1 MQEKW
6 VKLLITLL
14 KSDSAITAKALS
26 EILGVST
33 RTIRNYVHEINRLA
47 KDNIVKGS
55 GIGYIVTDRST
66 AAKLIQTNHKDSQE
80 IPQNGYDRYVYMVK
94 KLLRNESINAFDLAD
109 ELFTSYGTLKRTIQY
124 ANTQL
129 NRWDTEIKSVA
140 DQLYLI
146 GKENDKRKL
155 FSYLIYRENTGN
167 LINTAHLGNFFGKE
181 KTYKLQNILDEVI
194 DSYRL
199 NVNEFAY
206 NNLLMHLLILV
217 SRISTGNNSSE
228 GKYPLNIENYSQQL
242 IQKMEEVFQITL
254 EPNEQVEM
262 NILMK
267 SSTIEEHTEQEQ
279 NTFSEKFNQ
288 KITQITSKV
297 FQMYNINLKSEFFIR
312 PFSIHIH
319 HLIYRMKNGH
329 YLKNPIKA
337 NIIDNFPL
345 VYDIATYIAFQIKD
359 IWGFNI
365 PEDEIAFI
373 GLHIGTEIERQKNT
387 SEKLKALIIA
397 PQYLEI
403 DKRAH
408 SFLKDNFSKDIIIL
422 NTMDSLNAVDNLSP
436 YDLIFSTLTDENVE
450 EIPAQILQ
458 LDIFNLER
466 QKGHI
471 QTVIDRTFKQKKKQ
485 QTREQFFSFF
495 SNELFWIINDNISK
509 DEILNMTSRQMRTL
523 NAVNEDFI
531 EQIKERDE
539 IGTTV
544 FNNIAIV
551 HPMDFSSPQTKITTI
566 LSENGIKWNDSTAN
580 IIFII
585 SISEDHKDDFRNIY
599 ENLMEFLSEKNK
611 LEFVIKAKNLEDFY
625 NRLLS

>member
-1 MQEKW
+1 M
-6 VKLLITLL
+6 KLLITLL
-14 KSDSAITAKALS
+14 KSDRVITAKALS
-26 EILGVST
+26 EVLGVST
-33 RTIRNYVHEINRLA
+33 RTIRNYVHEINQLA
-47 KDNIVKGS
+47 KDNIIKGS
-55 GIGYIVTDRST
+55 DIGYIVTDRTT
-66 AAKLIQTNHKDSQE
+66 AAKLIQTNHKDSQD

-109 ELFTSYGTLKRTIQY
+109 ELFISYGTLKRTIQY

-167 LINTAHLGNFFGKE
+167 LINTAYLGDFFGKE

-228 GKYPLNIENYSQQL
+228 GRKPLNIESYTQQL
-242 IQKMEEVFQITL
+242 IQKMEDVFQITL

-267 SSTIEEHTEQEQ
+267 SSTIEERTEQDQ
-279 NTFSEKFNQ
+279 NNFSEEFNQ
-288 KITQITSKV
+288 KITQIISKV
-297 FQMYNINLKSEFFIR
+297 FQMYNINLKSEFFTR

-329 YLKNPIKA
+329 SLKNPIKA

-387 SEKLKALIIA
+387 SEKLKVLIIA

-403 DKRAH
+403 NKKTH
-408 SFLKDNFSKDIIIL
+408 SFLKDNFSKDITIL
-422 NTMDSLNAVDNLSP
+422 NTMDSLNAVDNLAP
-436 YDLIFSTLTDENVE
+436 YDLIFSTLTDENIE
-450 EIPAQILQ
+450 EIPAQFLQ
-458 LDIFNLER
+458 LDVFNLER

-495 SNELFWIINDNISK
+495 SNELFWITNDNISK
-509 DEILNMTSRQMRTL
+509 NEILNMTSRQMRKL

-531 EQIKERDE
+531 EQIKERDK

-551 HPMDFSSPQTKITTI
+551 HPMDFSSPQTKIATI

>member
-1 MQEKW
+1 
-6 VKLLITLL
+6 
-14 KSDSAITAKALS
+14 
-26 EILGVST
+26 
-33 RTIRNYVHEINRLA
+33 
-47 KDNIVKGS
+47 
-55 GIGYIVTDRST
+55 
-66 AAKLIQTNHKDSQE
+66 
-80 IPQNGYDRYVYMVK
+80 
-94 KLLRNESINAFDLAD
+94 
-109 ELFTSYGTLKRTIQY
+109 
-124 ANTQL
+124 
-129 NRWDTEIKSVA
+129 
-140 DQLYLI
+140 
-146 GKENDKRKL
+146 
-155 FSYLIYRENTGN
+155 
-167 LINTAHLGNFFGKE
+167 
-181 KTYKLQNILDEVI
+181 
-194 DSYRL
+194 
-199 NVNEFAY
+199 
-206 NNLLMHLLILV
+206 
-217 SRISTGNNSSE
+217 
-228 GKYPLNIENYSQQL
+228 
-242 IQKMEEVFQITL
+242 
-254 EPNEQVEM
+254 
-262 NILMK
+262 
-267 SSTIEEHTEQEQ
+267 
-279 NTFSEKFNQ
+279 
-288 KITQITSKV
+288 
-297 FQMYNINLKSEFFIR
+297 MYNINLKPEFFTR

-329 YLKNPIKA
+329 FLKNPIKT

-387 SEKLKALIIA
+387 SEKLKTLIIT

-403 DKRAH
+403 DKKAH
-408 SFLKDNFSKDIIIL
+408 SFLKDNFSKDIAIL
-422 NTMDSLNAVDNLSP
+422 NTMDSLQAVENLAP
-436 YDLIFSTLTDENVE
+436 YDLIFSTLTDENIE
-450 EIPAQILQ
+450 EISAQVLQ

-495 SNELFWIINDNISK
+495 SNKLFWIINDNVSK
-509 DEILNMTSRQMRTL
+509 DGILNMTSRQMRTL

>member
-1 MQEKW
+1 
-6 VKLLITLL
+6 
-14 KSDSAITAKALS
+14 
-26 EILGVST
+26 
-33 RTIRNYVHEINRLA
+33 
-47 KDNIVKGS
+47 
-55 GIGYIVTDRST
+55 
-66 AAKLIQTNHKDSQE
+66 
-80 IPQNGYDRYVYMVK
+80 
-94 KLLRNESINAFDLAD
+94 
-109 ELFTSYGTLKRTIQY
+109 
-124 ANTQL
+124 
-129 NRWDTEIKSVA
+129 
-140 DQLYLI
+140 
-146 GKENDKRKL
+146 
-155 FSYLIYRENTGN
+155 
-167 LINTAHLGNFFGKE
+167 
-181 KTYKLQNILDEVI
+181 
-194 DSYRL
+194 
-199 NVNEFAY
+199 
-206 NNLLMHLLILV
+206 MHLLILV

-228 GKYPLNIENYSQQL
+228 GRKPLNIESYTQQL
-242 IQKMEEVFQITL
+242 IQKMEDVFQITL

-267 SSTIEEHTEQEQ
+267 SSTIEERTEQDQ
-279 NTFSEKFNQ
+279 NNFSEEFNQ
-288 KITQITSKV
+288 KITQIISKV
-297 FQMYNINLKSEFFIR
+297 FQMYNINLKSEFFTR

-329 YLKNPIKA
+329 SLKNPIKA

-387 SEKLKALIIA
+387 SEKLKVLIIA

-403 DKRAH
+403 NKKTH
-408 SFLKDNFSKDIIIL
+408 SFLKDNFSKDITIL
-422 NTMDSLNAVDNLSP
+422 NTMDSLNAVDNLAP
-436 YDLIFSTLTDENVE
+436 YDLIFSTLTDENIE
-450 EIPAQILQ
+450 EIPAQFLQ
-458 LDIFNLER
+458 LDVFNLER

-495 SNELFWIINDNISK
+495 SNELFWITNDNISK
-509 DEILNMTSRQMRTL
+509 NEILNMTSRQMRKL

-531 EQIKERDE
+531 EQIKERDK

-551 HPMDFSSPQTKITTI
+551 HPMDFSSPQTKIATI